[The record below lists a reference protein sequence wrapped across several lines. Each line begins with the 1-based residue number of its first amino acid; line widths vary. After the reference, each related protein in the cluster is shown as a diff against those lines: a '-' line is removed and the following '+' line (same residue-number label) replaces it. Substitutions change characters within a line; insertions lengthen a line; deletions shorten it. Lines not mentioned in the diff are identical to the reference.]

1 MSINKVQ
8 FQEGY
13 SILEL
18 FDNYGTDE
26 QCRQALFDAKFKN
39 GFVCSKCGAK
49 AFCEL
54 KKRKL
59 YQCNFCHHQTS
70 VTSGT
75 IFDSTKLP
83 LNKWFLAIHFIT
95 QMKTGISALELK
107 RH

>member
-13 SILEL
+13 IIFEL

-26 QCRQALFDAKFKN
+26 QCRQALFNWKFKD
-39 GFVCSKCGAK
+39 GFVCSECGSK

-59 YQCNFCHHQTS
+59 YQCNCCHHQTYVDS

-75 IFDSTKLP
+75 IFDSTK
-83 LNKWFLAIHFIT
+83 
-95 QMKTGISALELK
+95 
-107 RH
+107 

>member
-18 FDNYGTDE
+18 FDNYGTDI
-26 QCRQALFDAKFKN
+26 QCRQALFDWKFPE
-39 GFVCSKCGAK
+39 GFVCSQCGSK

-59 YQCNFCHHQTS
+59 YQCKLYQCNCCHYQAS
-70 VTSGT
+70 VTSET
-75 IFDSTKLP
+75 IFDSTK
-83 LNKWFLAIHFIT
+83 
-95 QMKTGISALELK
+95 
-107 RH
+107 